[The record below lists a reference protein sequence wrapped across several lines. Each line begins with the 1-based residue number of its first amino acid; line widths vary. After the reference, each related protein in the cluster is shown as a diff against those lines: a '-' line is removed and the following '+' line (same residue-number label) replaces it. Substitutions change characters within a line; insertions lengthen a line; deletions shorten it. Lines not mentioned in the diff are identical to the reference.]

1 MLPACLM
8 AERPSSSFF
17 DEQIITQSREKFS
30 SILPRKMKPLIK
42 FRLDHWSFLSYLSTI
57 KIQFGFE
64 RSTFLLF
71 QFSNQNDLS
80 IRELF
85 LQ

>member
-30 SILPRKMKPLIK
+30 FDFSKKDK
-42 FRLDHWSFLSYLSTI
+42 TSRLAHWSKDTI
-57 KIQFGFE
+57 YTKL
-64 RSTFLLF
+64 TLMP
-71 QFSNQNDLS
+71 
-80 IRELF
+80 
-85 LQ
+85 